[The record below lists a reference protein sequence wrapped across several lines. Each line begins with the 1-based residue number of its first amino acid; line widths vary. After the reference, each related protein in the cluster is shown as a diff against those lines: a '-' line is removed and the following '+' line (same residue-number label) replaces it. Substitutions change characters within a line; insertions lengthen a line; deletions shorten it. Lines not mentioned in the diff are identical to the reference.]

1 MSYLTNN
8 NNILV
13 RYLYLWVCTLGN
25 KETPDVRA
33 AELQKWQIVP
43 HTLDKMLEWV
53 HVMQDEDC
61 VDSTRGYQLVY
72 SLPSPEVEGEV
83 YPMSIRLHGFIKMLQ
98 LATLGNWNGVQ
109 PDFLAAPDNP
119 NHYYERISAE
129 WNTNDKLPVAK
140 YNATNQLTAIKH
152 LLLSP
157 GDFVEVGVEFDIVV
171 RRGASGQKTVKVF
184 PTFTHIIQLQESV
197 AAKSSSDQPKK
208 CSSHDATMS
217 VKCTKVRQTLDIATH
232 SPSGETDIKNTD
244 DDNTNV
250 PSPTD
255 VSLPALNHARPL
267 DKGKSID
274 RNHKKPSQTLLAT
287 TSTMP
292 AADVSKTRDKSHQL
306 LQQLPKTKM
315 LASQPKHSPKKVAIR
330 ASSIGAAMP
339 QPILNT
345 IDISEIAHY
354 TEDFQT

>member
-98 LATLGNWNGVQ
+98 LATLGNWNGSSQAVASYNFFFKRDSQIASIHAKQSSKSLHAKNSVQ

-232 SPSGETDIKNTD
+232 SP
-244 DDNTNV
+244 
-250 PSPTD
+250 
-255 VSLPALNHARPL
+255 R
-267 DKGKSID
+267 
-274 RNHKKPSQTLLAT
+274 
-287 TSTMP
+287 
-292 AADVSKTRDKSHQL
+292 
-306 LQQLPKTKM
+306 
-315 LASQPKHSPKKVAIR
+315 
-330 ASSIGAAMP
+330 
-339 QPILNT
+339 
-345 IDISEIAHY
+345 
-354 TEDFQT
+354 